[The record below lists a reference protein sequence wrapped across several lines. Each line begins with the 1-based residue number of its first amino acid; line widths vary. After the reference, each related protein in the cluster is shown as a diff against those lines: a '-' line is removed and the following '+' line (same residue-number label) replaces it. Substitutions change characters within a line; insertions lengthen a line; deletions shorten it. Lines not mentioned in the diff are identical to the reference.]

1 MKNFQSR
8 DNKSG
13 GYRGERSGGRDEGR
27 SRPSYGDKRGGDRG
41 GDREATMF
49 QATCSECKKNCDV
62 PFRPAS
68 DKPVYCSSCFSAK
81 REREDKE
88 YKSGSFNREPKRFSN
103 DRPTPTTSFVR
114 PEVKSIGADDST
126 KKQLADISFKL
137 DKLIN
142 VIEKMTAVKNETPVH
157 VVVPAKAQV
166 KVAPVVIAK
175 AKVVAQPHVVS
186 TLRGAKKVV
195 SKVVE
200 VKKSAPKVAEVK
212 KVVAKKVVAK
222 AVVKTVAKKVAVK
235 KTK

>member
-41 GDREATMF
+41 GDREAMMF

-62 PFRPAS
+62 PFRPAN

-81 REREDKE
+81 RERDDKE

-103 DRPTPTTSFVR
+103 DRPTDRPAPRTDFVR
-114 PEVKSIGADDST
+114 PEFKSTPVDDST

-142 VIEKMTAVKNETPVH
+142 AIEKMSSVK
-157 VVVPAKAQV
+157 
-166 KVAPVVIAK
+166 KVA
-175 AKVVAQPHVVS
+175 S
-186 TLRGAKKVV
+186 
-195 SKVVE
+195 
-200 VKKSAPKVAEVK
+200 KVAEVK
-212 KVVAKKVVAK
+212 KVVAKKVVSK
-222 AVVKTVAKKVAVK
+222 AVVKTVAKKVVAK

>member
-27 SRPSYGDKRGGDRG
+27 SRPSYGEKRGGDRG
-41 GDREATMF
+41 EATMF

-68 DKPVYCSSCFSAK
+68 DKPVYCNACFSAK
-81 REREDKE
+81 RARDDKE

-103 DRPTPTTSFVR
+103 DRPAPRTDFVR
-114 PEVKSIGADDST
+114 PEFKSTGVDDST

-142 VIEKMTAVKNETPVH
+142 VIEKMSAVKNETPVH
-157 VVVPAKAQV
+157 VVAPAKAQV
-166 KVAPVVIAK
+166 KVAPVVITK
-175 AKVVAQPHVVS
+175 AKVVA
-186 TLRGAKKVV
+186 
-195 SKVVE
+195 
-200 VKKSAPKVAEVK
+200 KKSAPKVAEVK

-222 AVVKTVAKKVAVK
+222 AVVKTVAKTAVKKAVK

>member
-8 DNKSG
+8 DNNSG
-13 GYRGERSGGRDEGR
+13 GFRGGRSGGRDESR

-62 PFRPAS
+62 PFRPAN

-103 DRPTPTTSFVR
+103 DRPTPTTSFAR
-114 PEVKSIGADDST
+114 PEVKSVGADDST

-142 VIEKMTAVKNETPVH
+142 AIEKMSAVKNENPAH
-157 VVVPAKAQV
+157 VVSPAKAQV
-166 KVAPVVIAK
+166 KVAPVVITK
-175 AKVVAQPHVVS
+175 AKVAV
-186 TLRGAKKVV
+186 KKV
-195 SKVVE
+195 
-200 VKKSAPKVAEVK
+200 APKVAEVK
-212 KVVAKKVVAK
+212 KVVAKKVVVK
-222 AVVKTVAKKVAVK
+222 AVVKTVAKTAVKKAVK

>member
-27 SRPSYGDKRGGDRG
+27 GGRPSYGDKRGGERG

-62 PFRPAS
+62 PFRPAN

-81 REREDKE
+81 RERDDKE
-88 YKSGSFNREPKRFSN
+88 YKSGAFNREPKRFSN
-103 DRPTPTTSFVR
+103 DRPVDRPAPRADFVR
-114 PEVKSIGADDST
+114 PEFRATPIDDTT

-142 VIEKMTAVKNETPVH
+142 AIEKMSVTKKENPVQMEVPVKT
-157 VVVPAKAQV
+157 QV
-166 KVAPVVIAK
+166 KVAPVAVVKAK
-175 AKVVAQPHVVS
+175 AVVKQATP
-186 TLRGAKKVV
+186 
-195 SKVVE
+195 KVVE
-200 VKKSAPKVAEVK
+200 VKKVI
-212 KVVAKKVVAK
+212 AK
-222 AVVKTVAKKVAVK
+222 KTVAKVAVNKVAKTAVKKAVK